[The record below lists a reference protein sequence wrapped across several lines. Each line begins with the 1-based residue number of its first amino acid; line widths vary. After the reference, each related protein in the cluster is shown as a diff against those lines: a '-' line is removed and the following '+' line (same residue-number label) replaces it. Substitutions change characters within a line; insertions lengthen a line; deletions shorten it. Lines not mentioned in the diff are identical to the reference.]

1 MISESP
7 IILGHPIPCE
17 TGCPDNFTYAY
28 LNNCILNEN
37 NQVGIRNVI
46 NYTLVRE

>member
-1 MISESP
+1 MILESP
-7 IILGHPIPCE
+7 IILGYPIPYE
-17 TGCPDNFTYAY
+17 TGCPDNFTYFY
-28 LNNCILNEN
+28 LNDCIFNQN